1 MIESEIMLSNPVV
14 RLSVIPEP
22 ISVSL
27 TCDKQVYEMKREG
40 TNWVVKLEN
49 ITEGVHVLGVKPK
62 NTASIQL
69 EVKVIGIGNNTDID
83 ELFTL

>member
-1 MIESEIMLSNPVV
+1 MESEIMLSNPVI

-40 TNWVVKLEN
+40 TNWVVNLEN
-49 ITEGVHVLGVKPK
+49 ITEGVHILEVKPK
-62 NTASIQL
+62 NAASIQL
-69 EVKVIGIGNNTDID
+69 EVKVIGIGNNTDIN
-83 ELFTL
+83 EMFTL